1 MAMAFRGLGALNPNF
16 PAVGNGMPAQL
27 ADPLVGLPMAQ
38 ISQPQPSRS
47 IAPQMPQ
54 LTDASFDQRIQPK
67 PWAHGGKAWDTVGAI
82 SDALSAMGGRG
93 TPYHNSQLALGEQA
107 LANQFKQQQLM
118 IEAWKA
124 RQGNRTPFQNNYEYL
139 QGLGRPKDA
148 EAFLANTVDPVTLT
162 TDPTTGMLTSLH
174 KSGAPVARSAAGIPE
189 GTRMTINGKD
199 AWYVNGDWYD
209 NPEGR

>member
-1 MAMAFRGLGALNPNF
+1 MPMAFRGIPSLDPNF
-16 PAVGNGMPAQL
+16 AAQRQIPDAMASLTLGPL
-27 ADPLVGLPMAQ
+27 A
-38 ISQPQPSRS
+38 
-47 IAPQMPQ
+47 APQQQVDPSLGYQ
-54 LTDASFDQRIQPK
+54 VNPRIK
-67 PWAHGGKAWDTVGAI
+67 PTAWQEGGKGWDTVGKVG
-82 SDALSAMGGRG
+82 DALALMGGRQ
-93 TPYHNSQLALGEQA
+93 PIYYQQQQEQAQQA

-174 KSGAPVARSAAGIPE
+174 KSGAPVARPAAAIPE